1 MKFERSE
8 LYYFSNTLNKK
19 ANQTTYSH
27 TTLFNQSLVSDLAFS
42 LGSYKK
48 DEHTKKLIAKI
59 KQSLK
64 EKIFYIFIVVFWS
77 YTQKQYGIQTKHQKT
92 ILRLEMKYL
101 ILERRHQAQWWPLTT
116 TKPQNQN
123 NKHAKNWDFPQLLPC
138 S

>member
-1 MKFERSE
+1 MKFDRSE
-8 LYYFSNTLNKK
+8 LYYFTYTLNKK
-19 ANQTTYSH
+19 ANQTAYSH

-77 YTQKQYGIQTKHQKT
+77 YTHTQKKWNPNKT
-92 ILRLEMKYL
+92 SKDNFKIGNEISNSRETESSTMM
-101 ILERRHQAQWWPLTT
+101 TT
-116 TKPQNQN
+116 N
-123 NKHAKNWDFPQLLPC
+123 NKKASKPK
-138 S
+138 